1 MWKRWEMARNRRQLR
16 ALPGHPLR
24 EQERQGKRPT
34 GLSRPI
40 TVVAICSSLL
50 LVAFVTV
57 VAPRYLLSWD
67 APATPVSGQ
76 AKAINDI
83 RTTLLQGLA
92 GIALLVGAFFSW
104 RQLQVSNQGQITQRF
119 TAAVE
124 QLGSP
129 SPEVRLGAIFALE
142 RIADDSP
149 YDRVTIAEVL
159 CAFVQRSGPADPPS
173 VRPVAR
179 DPARKRELALM
190 HRAADS
196 LSVRCADR
204 QAAMTVLGRRA
215 LVPNRH
221 VLGLART
228 DLRGARLVFADLE
241 KADLHYSD
249 LSDVNLESADLRGA
263 NLTGI
268 WLAGSFLRGA
278 RLHQADLRSAILW
291 HARLEEADLRA
302 ADLSGADL
310 TGAVLNGTRLD
321 QSDLRGADLT
331 GTEVSRASLAGAVAD
346 ASTVW
351 PGGFDAAAAGVVTA
365 DDSAPPPRPQTW
377 YDLPR

>member
-1 MWKRWEMARNRRQLR
+1 M
-16 ALPGHPLR
+16 
-24 EQERQGKRPT
+24 
-34 GLSRPI
+34 
-40 TVVAICSSLL
+40 ICGSLL
-50 LVAFVTV
+50 LVTFVTV
-57 VAPRYLLSWD
+57 AAPRYLLSWD
-67 APATPVSGQ
+67 APGTPVSLQ

-104 RQLQVSNQGQITQRF
+104 RQLKVSNQTQITQRF

-124 QLGSP
+124 QLGST

-173 VRPVAR
+173 ARPAAR
-179 DPARKRELALM
+179 NPAHKRELALM

-196 LSVRCADR
+196 LSVRCTDR
-204 QAAMTVLGRRA
+204 QAAMTVLSRRV

-228 DLRGARLVFADLE
+228 DLRGARLVFADL
-241 KADLHYSD
+241 KDADLHYSD

-263 NLTGI
+263 DLTGI
-268 WLAGSFLRGA
+268 WLAGSSLRLA
-278 RLHQADLRSAILW
+278 RLRQADLRSAILW

-302 ADLSGADL
+302 TDLSGADL
-310 TGAVLNGTRLD
+310 TGAVLNGARLD
-321 QSDLRGADLT
+321 QADLRGADLT
-331 GTEVSRASLAGAVAD
+331 GTEASGASLTGAVAD

-351 PGGFDAAAAGVVTA
+351 PGGFDAAAAGVVA
-365 DDSAPPPRPQTW
+365 AGDGAPPPRPQTW

>member
-1 MWKRWEMARNRRQLR
+1 M
-16 ALPGHPLR
+16 
-24 EQERQGKRPT
+24 
-34 GLSRPI
+34 
-40 TVVAICSSLL
+40 ICSSLL
-50 LVAFVTV
+50 LVTFVTV

-67 APATPVSGQ
+67 APGTPVSGL

-92 GIALLVGAFFSW
+92 GIALLIGAFFSW
-104 RQLQVSNQGQITQRF
+104 RQLQVSNQSQITQRF
-119 TAAVE
+119 AAAVE

-129 SPEVRLGAIFALE
+129 SPGVRLGAIFALE

-159 CAFVQRSGPADPPS
+159 CAFVQSSGPADPPS
-173 VRPVAR
+173 ARPVAR
-179 DPARKRELALM
+179 DPAHKLELALM

-196 LSVRCADR
+196 LSVRRTDR

-215 LVPNRH
+215 LVPNRY

-228 DLRGARLVFADLE
+228 DLRGTRLAFADLE

-249 LSDVNLESADLRGA
+249 LSDVNLESADLGA
-263 NLTGI
+263 DLTGI

-278 RLHQADLRSAILW
+278 RLHQADLR
-291 HARLEEADLRA
+291 
-302 ADLSGADL
+302 
-310 TGAVLNGTRLD
+310 
-321 QSDLRGADLT
+321 GADLT
-331 GTEVSRASLAGAVAD
+331 GTEASRASLAGAVAD

-351 PGGFDAAAAGVVTA
+351 PADFDAAAAGVVTA
-365 DDSAPPPRPQTW
+365 DDSAPLPRPQTW